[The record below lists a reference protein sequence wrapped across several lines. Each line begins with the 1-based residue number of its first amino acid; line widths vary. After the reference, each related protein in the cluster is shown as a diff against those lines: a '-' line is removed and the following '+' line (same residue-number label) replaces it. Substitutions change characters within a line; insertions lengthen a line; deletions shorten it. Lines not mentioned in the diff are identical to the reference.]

1 MTHVS
6 ILVPEACALLN
17 SVERVYH
24 IFNQANDYLVE
35 KGKETVFELHLVGA
49 GKRAGL
55 YGGYSVKPNLL
66 LTDNADTGLIIVP
79 SLAGDIAAGIKNNAI
94 FIPWIN
100 AQYRKGAIIAGL
112 CTGCFLL
119 EGADFINDY
128 NCMMDWFIDPVFRKQ
143 FAQVNKLAT
152 NIITD
157 EKAIHSDGAAYSF
170 IHLLLQELAGDEAAD
185 RCSMIFEDEFNCE
198 CQSVVRIR
206 NKQTGNMVI
215 NQSRII
221 KNAGKK
227 IRHQSF
233 TTLFALQSDET
244 DVVPQHIR
252 DLNNHNY
259 RNSKIIKHILQKSA
273 QQNNG
278 RSVLH

>member
-6 ILVPEACALLN
+6 ILVPEACTLLN

-24 IFNQANDYLVE
+24 IFNQANVYLAE
-35 KGKETVFELHLVGA
+35 KGEEPVFELHLAGA
-49 GKRAGL
+49 GNRAGM
-55 YGGYSVKPNLL
+55 YGGYSVKTDLL

-79 SLAGDIAAGIKNNAI
+79 SLAGDIAAGIKRNAV

-100 AQYRKGAIIAGL
+100 AQYRKGAVIAGL

-119 EGADFINDY
+119 EGTDFINDH
-128 NCMMDWFIDPVFRKQ
+128 NCVMDWFIDPAFRQQ

-157 EKAIHSDGAAYSF
+157 ERAIHSDGAAYSF
-170 IHLLLQELAGDEAAD
+170 IHLLLQTLAGHAAAAS
-185 RCSMIFEDEFNCE
+185 CATLFEDEFNRE
-198 CQSVVRIR
+198 CQSVVSTR
-206 NKQTGNMVI
+206 NKQTGKPVI
-215 NQSRII
+215 NQSGTV

-227 IRHQSF
+227 IKHRSF
-233 TTLFALQSDET
+233 AALFELQSDGT
-244 DVVPQHIR
+244 DVKPQLIR
-252 DLNNHNY
+252 GSNNY
-259 RNSKIIKHILQKSA
+259 RNSKIIKQILQKSA
-273 QQNNG
+273 QQNNE